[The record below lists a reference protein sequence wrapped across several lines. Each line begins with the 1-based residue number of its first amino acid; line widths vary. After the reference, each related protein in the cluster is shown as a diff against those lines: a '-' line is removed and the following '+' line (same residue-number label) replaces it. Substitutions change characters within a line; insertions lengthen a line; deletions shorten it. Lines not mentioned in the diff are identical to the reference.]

1 LQSQKQLEKLQQWK
15 KKAPQ
20 SAWLLYIAHSSKAA
34 LLAKSSEA
42 TVAADEEAA
51 DDKFAEV
58 EVVEVVLELVFVV
71 PAVTK
76 ERHPNLMCWYSI
88 EAWEPGNQVVSAE
101 INFVQG
107 ERLFR

>member
-1 LQSQKQLEKLQQWK
+1 MEKFQQWK

-51 DDKFAEV
+51 DDKFAE
-58 EVVEVVLELVFVV
+58 EVVLELVFVV

-107 ERLFR
+107 EGLFR